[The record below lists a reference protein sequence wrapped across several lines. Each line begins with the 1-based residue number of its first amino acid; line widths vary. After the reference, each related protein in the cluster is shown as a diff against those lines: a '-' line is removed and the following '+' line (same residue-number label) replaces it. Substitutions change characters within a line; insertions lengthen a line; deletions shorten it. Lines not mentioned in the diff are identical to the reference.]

1 MKLLDLFQSVSLQQ
15 HITEPTQIQGHTLDL
30 VITRSS
36 DDILNKIPVVDR
48 FISDHASVY
57 CTLQPDRPC
66 MTTKNVVYR
75 KLKSVDLESL
85 KRDLSDSLL
94 CSDPLDLQVHLHWM
108 LLYADTTLH
117 FPKSLI
123 VMPHLRLRL

>member
-1 MKLLDLFQSVSLQQ
+1 MQSVGLQQ

-36 DDILNKIPVVDR
+36 DDILNKVPVVDR

-94 CSDPLDLQVHLHWM
+94 CSDPLDL
-108 LLYADTTLH
+108 
-117 FPKSLI
+117 
-123 VMPHLRLRL
+123 

>member
-1 MKLLDLFQSVSLQQ
+1 MYYVFYRLRNIHVDVPHDPDSVKLLDLLQSVGLQQ

-36 DDILNKIPVVDR
+36 YDIFNKVPVVDR

-66 MTTKNVVYR
+66 MTTKNVV
-75 KLKSVDLESL
+75 
-85 KRDLSDSLL
+85 
-94 CSDPLDLQVHLHWM
+94 
-108 LLYADTTLH
+108 
-117 FPKSLI
+117 
-123 VMPHLRLRL
+123 